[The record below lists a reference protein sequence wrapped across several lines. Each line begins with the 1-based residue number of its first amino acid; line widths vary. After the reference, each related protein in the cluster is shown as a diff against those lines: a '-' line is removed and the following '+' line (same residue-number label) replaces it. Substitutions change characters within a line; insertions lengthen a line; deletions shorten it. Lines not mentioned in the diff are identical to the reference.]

1 MTTARWL
8 IDDSGDVL
16 TSGSQAIAE
25 RLGVPPEGRVEDYAV
40 ENIGCIGLSLRRDTW
55 HVRYR
60 PAIVSERAMAGLF
73 YWLLDHPP
81 RPMAISWL
89 EGVWRIERVADTRAA
104 IAFLS
109 YMMELRRKPL
119 GSNAHRIQSRP
130 SLQAQHRW
138 EKVRDAVVPLV
149 EPSGVSTM
157 LYTLLDRCF
166 AGRWSLIDV
175 IKGQVTAEIA
185 HQGTGYP
192 PLDPVFT
199 NHTAGYRLEKLADE
213 QYRSWINTIF
223 LDVAEAGQPRFDD
236 VDAVIY
242 WPRFGDM
249 RTRYWR
255 LIVPIQ
261 RTASS
266 CRILSASGND
276 SGIDLRPEA
285 VEELSEVGGSVVGG
299 HP

>member
-1 MTTARWL
+1 MSTARWL
-8 IDDSGDVL
+8 IDDSGEVL
-16 TSGSQAIAE
+16 VSGSHAIAE
-25 RLGVPPEGRVEDYAV
+25 RLGVPADGRVEDYAV
-40 ENIGCIGLSLRRDTW
+40 ENVGCIGVSLRRGTW

-81 RPMAISWL
+81 RPMAISWF
-89 EGVWRIERVADTRAA
+89 EDVWRIERVADTRAA
-104 IAFLS
+104 ISFLS
-109 YMMELRRKPL
+109 YTMELRKKPL
-119 GSNAHRIQSRP
+119 GSNTERIQSRP
-130 SLQAQHRW
+130 SPQAQQRW
-138 EKVRDAVVPLV
+138 DRVRDAILPLV
-149 EPSGVSTM
+149 ATSGTSTM
-157 LYTLLDRCF
+157 LYALLDRCF

-175 IKGQVTAEIA
+175 TEGQATAEIA

-199 NHTAGYRLEKLADE
+199 NTAAGYRLEKLADE

-223 LDVAEAGQPRFDD
+223 REVAERDQPRFDD
-236 VDAVIY
+236 IDAIIF

-255 LIVPIQ
+255 LLVPLQ
-261 RTASS
+261 RTSIS

-285 VEELSEVGGSVVGG
+285 IEELGEVGGSIVRG